1 VGSSDGSS
9 RGSIRVLVPARLAAM
24 AGDLEGRRDT
34 TTPCLG
40 KHEHQGSPRSDVL
53 YVEALAAPDTI
64 NTIPDDTLRAF
75 VDHGHVMQTMPAD
88 GA

>member
-1 VGSSDGSS
+1 
-9 RGSIRVLVPARLAAM
+9 
-24 AGDLEGRRDT
+24 
-34 TTPCLG
+34 
-40 KHEHQGSPRSDVL
+40 VL